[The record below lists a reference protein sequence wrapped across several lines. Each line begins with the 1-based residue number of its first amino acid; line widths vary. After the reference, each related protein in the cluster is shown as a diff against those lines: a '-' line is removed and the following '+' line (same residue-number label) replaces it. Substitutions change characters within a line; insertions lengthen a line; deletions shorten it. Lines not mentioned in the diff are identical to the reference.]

1 MNKKLIVALD
11 FDSAESALKFLEN
24 LDPQKCLVKV
34 GLELFISE
42 GWKILDLISEKGFE
56 IFLDLKLHDIPNTVA
71 NSVKKI
77 ANFNVAL
84 TTIHLN
90 GGKDMIEAASLEK
103 GSIKIL
109 GVSILT
115 SISKNEIFE
124 ITNTEFDAYFNNLIS
139 IASNTNI
146 DGIVCSPNELD
157 KLKNFNKLKVV
168 PGIRNDISNDDQKRV
183 MTPKEA
189 IDLGTDYLVIG
200 RPITKSSDIKKSLS
214 EIYESI
220 M

>member
-11 FDSAESALKFLEN
+11 FDSAELALKFLEN
-24 LDPQKCLVKV
+24 LDPEKCLVKV

-71 NSVKKI
+71 KSVRMI
-77 ANFNVAL
+77 SNFNVAL

-90 GGKDMIEAASLEK
+90 GGKDMIEAATLEK
-103 GSIKIL
+103 GNIKIL

-115 SISKNEIFE
+115 SLSKNDIFK
-124 ITNTEFDAYFNNLIS
+124 ITHTEFDIYFNNLIS

-146 DGIVCSPNELD
+146 DGVVCSPNELD

-168 PGIRNDISNDDQKRV
+168 PGIRNDILNDDQKRI
-183 MTPKEA
+183 MSSMEA
-189 IDLGTDYLVIG
+189 YQEGADFIVVG
-200 RPITKSSDIKKSLS
+200 RPITKSDDPRRAM
-214 EIYESI
+214 ESFL
-220 M
+220 

>member
-11 FDSAESALKFLEN
+11 FNSSVLAINFLEN
-24 LDPQKCLVKV
+24 LDPKKCLVKV

-56 IFLDLKLHDIPNTVA
+56 IFLDLKLNDIPNTVA

-77 ANFNVAL
+77 SNFNVAL

-90 GGKDMIEAASLEK
+90 GGRDMIEAASLEK
-103 GSIKIL
+103 GNIKIL

-115 SISKNEIFE
+115 SLSKDDIFE
-124 ITNTEFDAYFNNLIS
+124 ITNTEFDVYFNNLIS
-139 IASNTNI
+139 IASNTYI

-168 PGIRNDISNDDQKRV
+168 PGIRNDFSDDDQKRV
-183 MTPKEA
+183 MSSSEA
-189 IDLGTDYLVIG
+189 YEKGADFIVVG
-200 RPITKSSDIKKSLS
+200 RPITKSEDPGKAVELFL
-214 EIYESI
+214 
-220 M
+220 

>member
-11 FDSAESALKFLEN
+11 FDSAELALNFLEN

-71 NSVKKI
+71 NSVRKI
-77 ANFNVAL
+77 SNFNVAL

-103 GSIKIL
+103 GNIKIL

-115 SISKNEIFE
+115 SLSENDIFE
-124 ITNTEFDAYFNNLIS
+124 ITNTEFDTYFNNLIS

-146 DGIVCSPNELD
+146 DGVVCSPNELI
-157 KLKNFNKLKVV
+157 KLKNFKKLKVV

-183 MTPKEA
+183 MSSIEA
-189 IDLGTDYLVIG
+189 YQKGADFIVVG
-200 RPITKSSDIKKSLS
+200 RPITKSEDPRKAL
-214 EIYESI
+214 ELFL
-220 M
+220 